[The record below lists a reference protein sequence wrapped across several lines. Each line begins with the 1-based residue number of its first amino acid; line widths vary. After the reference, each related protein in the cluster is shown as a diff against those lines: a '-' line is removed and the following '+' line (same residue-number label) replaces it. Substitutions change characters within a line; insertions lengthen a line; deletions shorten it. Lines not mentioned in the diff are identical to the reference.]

1 MIAAVGAPENHDDV
15 SAVPIFLVGSERSG
29 TTMLR
34 LMLDH
39 HPQIAF
45 NQESEFFV
53 TRISD
58 AGDFPQLD
66 AYRKFLSEDRVFR
79 HSGFSIDETL
89 GYRALLN
96 DFLRQKRARLG
107 KSIVGAT
114 VHYDFRKLRYVW
126 PRAKYIYL
134 FRDGRDVASSVVQMG
149 WAGNE
154 YVAADTWLSAEA
166 EWSVLRQTLKPA
178 DWIEVRYEELTAD
191 PRAEL
196 RRICDFVG
204 VAYSERM
211 FDYVNTSTY
220 SWPDPRN
227 NYKWRRTMS
236 RKKLQILE
244 ARIGSRLR
252 ERGYELS
259 SEVIVLP
266 DPCRD
271 TWLRFHSRLGTLRFR
286 IARFGPGL
294 VFVEFLSRRLGWL
307 GMNRA
312 AQRAI
317 DQIVDQN
324 LR

>member
-1 MIAAVGAPENHDDV
+1 MGAPENHDDV

-134 FRDGRDVASSVVQMG
+134 FRDGRDVAISVVQMG

-154 YVAADTWLSAEA
+154 YVAANTWLSAEA
-166 EWSVLRQTLKPA
+166 EWSQVRKTLMPA
-178 DWIEVRYEELTAD
+178 EWIEVRYEDLTED
-191 PRAEL
+191 PRCQL
-196 RRICDFVG
+196 RRICDFAG
-204 VAYSERM
+204 VEYSERM
-211 FDYVNTSTY
+211 FDYVKTSTY
-220 SWPDPRN
+220 SWPDPKN
-227 NYKWRRTMS
+227 NHKWRRTMP
-236 RKKLQILE
+236 RKRLQLLE
-244 ARIGSRLR
+244 ARLGPQLQ
-252 ERGYELS
+252 ERGYEMSSAQVARPGRVRDAWLS
-259 SEVIVLP
+259 VQ
-266 DPCRD
+266 
-271 TWLRFHSRLGTLRFR
+271 SRLGIFRFR
-286 IARFGPGL
+286 IVHFGLGL
-294 VFVEFLSRRLGWL
+294 VIAETLSRRLGL
-307 GMNRA
+307 PGMNLA
-312 AQRAI
+312 ARRAI
-317 DQIVDQN
+317 DRIIDRN
-324 LR
+324 LK